1 MSGVGIVTE
10 ETRQA
15 RGIIEAAI
23 AKAKSVH
30 DEVERRVASL
40 VAQAEASSVHIADAL
55 SKRVGEVAV
64 ESEAKTLRSVG
75 TVAQQLEKEIEVIA
89 VSTATTN
96 EQRIRSAV
104 EGLHTEIQAQLTQN
118 RPDFE

>member
-30 DEVERRVASL
+30 DEVESRVASL

-64 ESEAKTLRSVG
+64 ESEAKTSHSVG
-75 TVAQQLEKEIEVIA
+75 TVANSWK
-89 VSTATTN
+89 
-96 EQRIRSAV
+96 RK
-104 EGLHTEIQAQLTQN
+104 
-118 RPDFE
+118 